1 MEHEHAPSVAAAPAF
16 VGNDV
21 FQDILER
28 RLASKLAS
36 RPKRAEAVVL
46 EAPAPARAPEPEEPR
61 AEERTAPSEERRSRP
76 QRRVR
81 EALWHRA
88 ARSRSFHVASVR
100 VAVCAVRDNSVARDR
115 IFLKLLTS
123 K

>member
-1 MEHEHAPSVAAAPAF
+1 MEQEHTSQVAALPVF

-28 RLASKLAS
+28 RLAGKLAS
-36 RPKRAEAVVL
+36 RPKRV
-46 EAPAPARAPEPEEPR
+46 EAPAPERAPEPEPPR
-61 AEERTAPSEERRSRP
+61 AEPQAPPVIVVRRILPRRGVRTMLRRP
-76 QRRVR
+76 
-81 EALWHRA
+81 A
-88 ARSRSFHVASVR
+88 AHSRSYRVASLR
-100 VAVCAVRDNSVARDR
+100 VVLCAVRDKSIARDR